1 MGSGMKR
8 WVSLVAFAVIFDG
21 FVLAEP
27 PQLVP
32 KGLVN
37 GVFELSL
44 ASAGPGKFTLYGSTD
59 LLTWVALTNVTSGE
73 SQVQLTDPDAG
84 SFSARFYR
92 ATAEPAEMLAPVIT
106 AQPQSQTVEE
116 GATVTFTVAASGT
129 GVLIYQWMFN
139 GQDIS
144 EAYDPQL
151 TINYAQT
158 ADAGNYTV
166 LVSNLD
172 GGGRVVSQAAVLTVN
187 PTSITP
193 GTLAGRTMW
202 LSVVDGVFPFAQRG
216 AAYNIQFASNANTYV
231 IVPVT
236 SDVSPSS
243 GTYAYTKT
251 GPTTATIT
259 VNDSENGPVTT
270 QLTFLNLV
278 DGTFSSTAG
287 QARQTGEFTLR

>member
-8 WVSLVAFAVIFDG
+8 WVSLLLFAAIFGG
-21 FVLAEP
+21 FVQAEP

-44 ASAGPGKFTLYGSTD
+44 ASAEPGKFTLYGSTD

-73 SQVQLTDPDAG
+73 SQVLLTDPDAG
-84 SFSARFYR
+84 SFSFRFYR

-116 GATVTFTVAASGT
+116 GATVTFEVAASGT

-158 ADAGNYTV
+158 GDAGNYTV

-172 GGGRVVSQAAVLTVN
+172 GSGRVVSQAAVLTVN
-187 PTSITP
+187 PTSLTP
-193 GTLAGRTMW
+193 ETLAGRTMW
-202 LSVVDGVFPFAQRG
+202 MSVVDGVFPFAQRG

-231 IVPVT
+231 IVPGT

-243 GTYAYTKT
+243 GTYEYTKT

-259 VNDSENGPVTT
+259 VNDSENGLLTT
-270 QLTFLNLV
+270 QLTFLNLR